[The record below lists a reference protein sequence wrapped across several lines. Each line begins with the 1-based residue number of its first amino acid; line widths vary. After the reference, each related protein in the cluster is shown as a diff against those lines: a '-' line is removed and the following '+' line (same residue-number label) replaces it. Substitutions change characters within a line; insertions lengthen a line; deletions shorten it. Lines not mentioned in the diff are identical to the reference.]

1 MSLLST
7 FVTTHVLTLLEKE
20 LLNHEADI
28 QAAMLAEVKVLA
40 DTITSWVNDKLAAKQ
55 A

>member
-7 FVTTHVLTLLEKE
+7 FVTNHVLTLLEQE

-28 QAAMLAEVKVLA
+28 QAAMLAEVKALA
-40 DTITSWVNDKLAAKQ
+40 DTITGWVNDKIEAKQ
-55 A
+55 V